1 MEHNTITLSGVILEV
16 NEVRITPVGIPH
28 RRFLL
33 EHRSRQVEANH
44 PREVFCRLPVELRG
58 ALVRQ
63 AQSLLQVGER
73 VVVEG
78 FIDRF
83 GYKDE
88 AASRFVLHAQTIKST
103 SPEAK

>member
-1 MEHNTITLSGVILEV
+1 MEHNTITLSGTILEV
-16 NEVRITPVGIPH
+16 SETRVTPAGIPH

-44 PREVFCRLPVELRG
+44 PREVLCRIPVEMRG
-58 ALVRQ
+58 EVVRA
-63 AQSLLQVGER
+63 AQSLLTVGER
-73 VVVEG
+73 VIVAG

-88 AASRFVLHAQTIKST
+88 AASRFVLHAQTVKTS
-103 SPEAK
+103 SPEAC

>member
-1 MEHNTITLSGVILEV
+1 MEHNTITLSGIILEV
-16 NEVRITPVGIPH
+16 SDVRITPAGIPH

-58 ALVRQ
+58 EAVRT
-63 AQSLLQVGER
+63 AQPHLLVGER
-73 VVVEG
+73 VVVTG

-88 AASRFVLHAQTIKST
+88 AASRFVLHAQTVKT
-103 SPEAK
+103 SSSEGN